1 MARSGKTP
9 KKTSAAG
16 ANDSR
21 AFMDRADRFLAVANA
36 MAGEVPLGQVSAAMM
51 FATARFNAFF
61 AQAEG
66 LEPGDV
72 DEQAVAYFRAEYEKM
87 LRENLA
93 QILSSRKVQG
103 L

>member
-1 MARSGKTP
+1 M
-9 KKTSAAG
+9 SAKSTDDAG
-16 ANDSR
+16 SR
-21 AFMDRADRFLAVANA
+21 AFMDRADRFLAVANG
-36 MAGEVPLGQVSAAMM
+36 MAGEVPLGQISASMM

-61 AQAEG
+61 AQSEG

-72 DEQAVAYFRAEYEKM
+72 DEKAIAYFRAEYEKM

-93 QILSSRKVQG
+93 QILSSRKVTG

>member
-1 MARSGKTP
+1 M
-9 KKTSAAG
+9 SAQVTDDAE
-16 ANDSR
+16 NR
-21 AFMDRADRFLAVANA
+21 ALMDRADRFLAVANG
-36 MAGEVPLGQVSAAMM
+36 MAGEVPLGQISAAMM

-66 LEPGDV
+66 LEPGDA
-72 DEQAVAYFRAEYEKM
+72 DEEAVAYFRAEYEKM

-93 QILSSRKVQG
+93 QILSSRKVTG

>member
-1 MARSGKTP
+1 MTKSGKDDP
-9 KKTSAAG
+9 A
-16 ANDSR
+16 DHR

-36 MAGEVPLGQVSAAMM
+36 MAGDVPLGKVSAAMM

-72 DEQAVAYFRAEYEKM
+72 DEQAVAYFRGEYEKM

-93 QILSSRKVQG
+93 QILSSRKVKG